1 MASNPFGELLL
12 DVASQAARAANASES
27 TLRRVEQVSSDMN
40 NLRTDLGQRV
50 AKLEE
55 AKEWNHEERRK
66 TEERLG
72 TGDHTF
78 QKLQA
83 EVGMLSKELLA
94 VTKALGAA
102 TRETA
107 DIKKALV
114 KREEIK
120 SSRRWEVWKIVLN
133 VVVPLLCSGVGTA
146 IAYYVSKGGT
156 P

>member
-27 TLRRVEQVSSDMN
+27 TLRRVEQVSSD
-40 NLRTDLGQRV
+40 
-50 AKLEE
+50 
-55 AKEWNHEERRK
+55 
-66 TEERLG
+66 
-72 TGDHTF
+72 TF